1 MSFATFLRRYHS
13 TPPEKMDGYSAA
25 DFADMS
31 VEERAQARA
40 MLTERGLTGD
50 TIDIDG
56 LRYVGDEQT
65 VAALSAAEDS
75 AAEFGPV
82 FDIVRLE
89 TLFVLTGDPHHL
101 ARLLA
106 WVDGPDERARSFAAE
121 TLTRHRLPAD
131 FADPI
136 VARLTDGRHEDV
148 VRQLVEGWIA
158 TRGEPTGSNLAEFQR
173 WLPLVRAILEA
184 APASRAALLAE
195 QG

>member
-1 MSFATFLRRYHS
+1 MSFATFLHRYQS
-13 TPPEKMDGYSAA
+13 TPPEKLDGYSAA

-40 MLTERGLTGD
+40 MLTERGLAGD

-65 VAALSAAEDS
+65 VAALIAAEAR
-75 AAEFGPV
+75 AADFGPV

-89 TLFVLTGDPHHL
+89 TLFVLTADPRHL

-106 WVDGPDERARSFAAE
+106 WIDGPDAKARSFAAE

-131 FADPI
+131 AADAI
-136 VARLTDGRHEDV
+136 VVRLADGRHEDI
-148 VRQLVEGWIA
+148 VRQLVEAWLA
-158 TRGEPTGSNLAEFQR
+158 TRGEPIGSDLAAFQR
-173 WLPLVRAILEA
+173 WLPLVRAILAA
-184 APASRAALLAE
+184 APAKRPELLMDVA
-195 QG
+195 